1 MKSKKILL
9 AKAFNR
15 MSYGIVPPISLGY
28 LAASLTKD
36 GWDNIEIMDCVLH
49 RITPE
54 KFEEE
59 VRKTMPDVLG
69 MTVFSNN
76 LSMVRRQMEIAKKI
90 NPKIV
95 NIIGGPHPSSVPAD
109 ELFAYFGDSADYAF
123 RGEGDKGLPML
134 LDKIFDN
141 KVIGYEEIPGLVWRE
156 NGVSRLNPT
165 YMEEN
170 LDILPMP
177 RWDMMPPDKYPQATM
192 GSFFKNFPIA
202 FLVTSRGCPF
212 QCTFCASKPVV
223 GRNIRFRSVE
233 NVMEEIRF
241 VSKTYG
247 IKEFHI
253 LDDNFTLN
261 RERAT
266 EICRRVIAEKIPV
279 TFYAV
284 NGLRLDTLDRELLA
298 IMKEAGFFAINIG
311 IESGSQRILDHMKK
325 NLKKELVREKAN
337 LISSMGFMVSGLFI
351 VGYPAEKREDIEET
365 IEFAKS
371 LELDR
376 ATFSLYLPLPGSEMY
391 NTLKENDELQ
401 GLDWDKVTFDSVSY
415 VPNGMTSKE
424 LKGLQKKAFFSFFL
438 RPKILYRLLKSVR
451 SFEHFKF
458 LFMRGLDYFVNV
470 KSKKT

>member
-1 MKSKKILL
+1 MRNEKILL

-15 MSYGIVPPISLGY
+15 MHYGIVPPISLGY
-28 LAASLTKD
+28 LAASLTKN
-36 GWDNIEIMDCVLH
+36 GWENIEIIDCVLH

-59 VRKTMPDVLG
+59 VRKRMPDVLG

-76 LSMVRRQMEIAKKI
+76 LPMIRRQMEIAKKV

-95 NIIGGPHPSSVPAD
+95 NIIGGPHPSAVPAD
-109 ELFAYFGDSADYAF
+109 ELFAYFGESVDFAF
-123 RGEGDKGLPML
+123 SGEGDKGLPML
-134 LDKIFDN
+134 FDKIFGRKD
-141 KVIGYEEIPGLVWRE
+141 IPYEEIPGLIWKE
-156 NGVSRLNPT
+156 NGDYRSNAA
-165 YMEEN
+165 YMETN

-177 RWDMMPPDKYPQATM
+177 RWDMMPPDKYPHATM

-202 FLVTSRGCPF
+202 FIVTSRGCPF

-233 NVMEEIRF
+233 NVLEEIRF
-241 VSKTYG
+241 VSRTYG

-261 RERAT
+261 RERAF
-266 EICRRVIAEKIPV
+266 EICRRVIEEKIPI

-284 NGLRLDTLDRELLA
+284 NGLRLDTLDKELLST
-298 IMKEAGFFAINIG
+298 MKEAGFFAINVG
-311 IESGSQRILDHMKK
+311 IESGAQRILDHMKK
-325 NLKKELVREKAN
+325 NLKKELVREKTN

-351 VGYPAEKREDIEET
+351 VGYPAETREDIEET

-371 LELDR
+371 LKIDR

-391 NTLKENDELQ
+391 SLLKANNELQ
-401 GLDWDKVTFDSVSY
+401 GLDWNKVSFDSVSY
-415 VPNGMTSKE
+415 VPKGMTAEE
-424 LKGLQKKAFFSFFL
+424 LKGLQKKAFYSFFL
-438 RPKILYRLLKSVR
+438 RPRILYRLLKSVR
-451 SFEHFKF
+451 SLEHFKF
-458 LFMRGLDYFVNV
+458 LCIRGFDYFF
-470 KSKKT
+470 KSE